1 MEKINL
7 FCRKIEQTKTGA
19 GFEKSAPVFDHE
31 IAAAPP
37 LAVTIYGKIFKI
49 SQDCDISK
57 MKNQRP
63 VTFL

>member
-1 MEKINL
+1 VEKINL
-7 FCRKIEQTKTGA
+7 FCRKIEQMKTGA

-31 IAAAPP
+31 IAAAP
-37 LAVTIYGKIFKI
+37 LAVTIYGKILKI